1 MNRKQKT
8 SSNDHAAALDNFGSS
23 TSPGWTARFEKCG
36 PAGEY
41 FAFQKLNN
49 KRGKHHGQR
58 QGWRSRQH
66 IAVAQLVED
75 AAIRIVKMNGEKI
88 REPAMSTRAFMR
100 MRMRVVV
107 RMRID
112 LEELLRSGTV
122 ATSAVNQA
130 VHLSEHGRKQQ
141 HQGQIAP
148 GRPPGH
154 APENHG
160 AYFTVTASLMR

>member
-41 FAFQKLNN
+41 FAFQKLKN

-58 QGWRSRQH
+58 QGRRSRQH
-66 IAVAQLVED
+66 IAVAQLIEN
-75 AAIRIVKMNGEKI
+75 AAIRIVKMDGEKI
-88 REPAMSTRAFMR
+88 REPAMSTRAF
-100 MRMRVVV
+100 MRVVV

-112 LEELLRSGTV
+112 LEELLRSRTV

-130 VHLSEHGRKQQ
+130 VHLAQHRRKQE

-148 GRPPGH
+148 GCPPNH

>member
-23 TSPGWTARFEKCG
+23 TSPRWTARFEKCG

-41 FAFQKLNN
+41 FAFQKLKN

-58 QGWRSRQH
+58 QGRRSRQH
-66 IAVAQLVED
+66 IAVAQLIEN
-75 AAIRIVKMNGEKI
+75 AAIRIVKMDGEKI
-88 REPAMSTRAFMR
+88 REPAMSTRAF
-100 MRMRVVV
+100 MRVVV

-112 LEELLRSGTV
+112 LEELLRSRTV

-130 VHLSEHGRKQQ
+130 VHLAQHRRKQE

-148 GRPPGH
+148 GCPPNH